1 MGLVGLRLTP
11 LLRRKPQCSPR
22 PRSPPRR
29 TSVATSL
36 CITMEPARRS
46 ASIPVAAWTSGSRT
60 DPWRRLVDFVSGMS
74 RIICRRCGDRLS
86 LVDDRW
92 IHIGIPIAK
101 AWTHPVQP
109 VEAGSADDPGGAGAA
124 VPARPYPPTLS
135 SGAAAALTV
144 EQDEPTTNAAGQAGA
159 GR

>member
-1 MGLVGLRLTP
+1 MG
-11 LLRRKPQCSPR
+11 
-22 PRSPPRR
+22 
-29 TSVATSL
+29 
-36 CITMEPARRS
+36 
-46 ASIPVAAWTSGSRT
+46 
-60 DPWRRLVDFVSGMS
+60 PWRCLVDFVNGMS

-92 IHIGIPIAK
+92 IHIGLPIAE

-135 SGAAAALTV
+135 SGAAAALTF
-144 EQDEPTTNAAGQAGA
+144 EQDEPPTDAVGQADA

>member
-1 MGLVGLRLTP
+1 
-11 LLRRKPQCSPR
+11 
-22 PRSPPRR
+22 
-29 TSVATSL
+29 
-36 CITMEPARRS
+36 
-46 ASIPVAAWTSGSRT
+46 
-60 DPWRRLVDFVSGMS
+60 VSGMS

-135 SGAAAALTV
+135 SGAAAALTF
-144 EQDEPTTNAAGQAGA
+144 EQDEPTTNAVGQADA